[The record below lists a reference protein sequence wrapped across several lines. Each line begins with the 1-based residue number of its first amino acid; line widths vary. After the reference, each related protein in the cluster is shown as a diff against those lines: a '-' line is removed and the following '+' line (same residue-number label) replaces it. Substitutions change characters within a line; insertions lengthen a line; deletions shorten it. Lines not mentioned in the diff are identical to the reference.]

1 MSWLKNKIR
10 NWLNSSYDF
19 GVVPEPVRSMGHH
32 NVPNSPQITCIKA
45 MNGTVLHLQTYRP
58 SVKMHG
64 DATLEVSY
72 YVLKEGDSVPDA
84 VAALLVKHNL
94 DQR

>member
-1 MSWLKNKIR
+1 MSWIKNI
-10 NWLNSSYDF
+10 
-19 GVVPEPVRSMGHH
+19 VRSWLSSDNYLSTAEPIRSVGHH
-32 NVPNSPQITCIKA
+32 NMHNAPQITCIKA
-45 MNGTVLHLQTYRP
+45 MNGTVLHLQTYKP
-58 SVKMHG
+58 STKLHG
-64 DATLEVSY
+64 DSTLEVSY